1 MQGTIQLPD
10 EELLPSIR
18 QKWTLQR
25 SLSGLTWLQFIALAI
40 VSVMLLP
47 LAYLFLRAAGAG
59 EEGFAY
65 LLEERTIEIML
76 NSLWMVI
83 AVIAGATLL
92 GVPFAFLTA
101 RTDLPF
107 RRIWLV
113 LGLLSMVIPSYLAAV
128 TYLTAFG
135 PVGYLQQFLEPFGVL
150 RLPDIRGFWG
160 AWFSM
165 VLFTYPYI
173 ALTVRS
179 ALLHSDPALDE
190 VGYSLGLNRYQVFW
204 RITLPQ
210 LRPAITSGMLLAGM
224 YALGDFGAVSIMRY
238 NAFTRAI
245 YLQINGFRMERAA
258 LLALVLVVFTLL
270 LFMLDWK
277 ANQGNK
283 HYRIGTGAK
292 RNPKIIKLGLWKIP
306 ALLFCAALVFVGVII
321 PLGVM
326 LDWALRGGGT
336 DSPIDLNMSEM
347 VMTTG
352 GTSLVT
358 AFFVAL
364 VALPLARLSSK
375 SNSVFD
381 RWLVA
386 LSYTGYVLP
395 GIVMAL
401 ALVYFAANYANPL
414 YQTLPLLILG
424 YGMRFL
430 PYSIGATRNALL
442 QINPRI
448 QEAAQSLGMSR
459 WQIVWRI
466 TLPLAKTGILAG
478 AALVFLNTMKELPL
492 TLILRPIGLETFP
505 TRIWQFYNE
514 AMLPLIG
521 LPGMLL
527 MLISALGL
535 VLILWRDG
543 HTKT

>member
-1 MQGTIQLPD
+1 MQGTIDIPEQGFVQSVKAKWQMP
-10 EELLPSIR
+10 R
-18 QKWTLQR
+18 YQKRFSWMQV
-25 SLSGLTWLQFIALAI
+25 IALSI

-59 EEGFAY
+59 QEGLAY

-76 NSLWMVI
+76 NSIGMVL
-83 AVIAGATLL
+83 AVIAGATVL
-92 GVPFAFLTA
+92 GIPFAFITA
-101 RTDLPF
+101 RTDLPL
-107 RRIWLV
+107 RRLWLV
-113 LGLLSMVIPSYLAAV
+113 LGLLTMVIPSYLAAV
-128 TYLTAFG
+128 TYLAAFG

-160 AWFSM
+160 AWLSM
-165 VLFTYPYI
+165 VLFTYPYV
-173 ALTVRS
+173 ALTVRT
-179 ALLHSDPALDE
+179 ALLNSDPALDE
-190 VGYSLGLNRYQVFW
+190 VGYSLGLSRHEVFW

-258 LLALVLVVFTLL
+258 LLALVLVAFTLFLFL
-270 LFMLDWK
+270 LEWK

-292 RNPKIIKLGLWKIP
+292 RRLKTIKLGLWKIP
-306 ALLFCAALVFVGVII
+306 ALIFCALLVFVGVII

-326 LDWALRGGGT
+326 LAWALRGNGA
-336 DSPIDLNMSEM
+336 DSPIALNMGEM
-347 VMTTG
+347 VMNTG
-352 GTSLVT
+352 GTSLLT
-358 AFFVAL
+358 AIVVAFS
-364 VALPLARLSSK
+364 ALPIAILAVRRDTPI
-375 SNSVFD
+375 N
-381 RWLVA
+381 RWLVGLTHTA
-386 LSYTGYVLP
+386 YVLP

-401 ALVYFAANYANPL
+401 ALVYFAANYATPF
-414 YQTLPLLILG
+414 YQTLPLLILA

-430 PYSIGATRNALL
+430 PYSISATRSALL

-448 QEAAQSLGMSR
+448 EESARSLGFNS
-459 WQIVWRI
+459 WQILWRVTI
-466 TLPLAKTGILAG
+466 PLAKTGILAG
-478 AALVFLNTMKELPL
+478 AALVFLNTMKELPV

-514 AMLPLIG
+514 AMLPQIG
-521 LPGMLL
+521 LPGILL

-535 VLILWRDG
+535 GLILWRDG
-543 HTKT
+543 QARA